1 MAIFGI
7 HDLFLLLNIVF
18 GVCLA
23 GLSILSGAKNRV
35 PSSFM
40 AVFFIALATA
50 SLGRLVFGN
59 PYFSDFTHQYS
70 QSLTFFYV
78 LACLVIGP
86 ALYLYVRSLAH
97 PGFTLSYLHTLH
109 FFVPALVALGVILSR
124 GSVGHIIRT
133 ADPHSLLLYWAVA
146 ILTTAPIGYTILAWG
161 EVQKT
166 KQVLNNFYSSTLD
179 TGSQWLPLLVAG
191 YFLVLLSTL
200 AIHFYSTFSQY
211 SNGGVPRCFYS
222 TIDMLTLGLL
232 FVLFFYSWSAES
244 RRLAQVLRSDA
255 LPDASEQVDV
265 VPCEHPDSDLQGS
278 DFLTSELPRLN
289 RSIIISGIVEKKLYL
304 DPSLNIERFALRI
317 GLKTKEVSFYINTQ
331 LKCNFF
337 EFINTHRVQEAQ
349 RLLLEERETSVN
361 EIMLRSGFTSTSS
374 FFRAFKK
381 ITGVSPSQF
390 RSSMPVIQNA

>member
-1 MAIFGI
+1 MAIFGL
-7 HDLFLLLNIVF
+7 HDLFLLLNSVF
-18 GVCLA
+18 GVCLG

-35 PSSFM
+35 SSSFM
-40 AVFFIALATA
+40 AVFFFALATA

-59 PYFSDFTHQYS
+59 PHFSDFAYQYS
-70 QSLTFFYV
+70 QFLTFFYV

-109 FFVPALVALGVILSR
+109 FLVPALVALGVLLSR
-124 GSVGHIIRT
+124 GSVGHISRT
-133 ADPHSLLLYWAVA
+133 ADPDSLLLYWAVA

-200 AIHFYSTFSQY
+200 ASHFYSTFSQY
-211 SNGGVPRCFYS
+211 SMGGVPRCFYS

-244 RRLAQVLRSDA
+244 RRLAQVFRSEA
-255 LPDASEQVDV
+255 LPDSGDPNQAIASEPSGEDQAGN
-265 VPCEHPDSDLQGS
+265 H
-278 DFLTSELPRLN
+278 FITTELPRLN
-289 RSIIISGIVEKKLYL
+289 RSIVTLGMMEKKLYL
-304 DPSLNIERFALRI
+304 DPSLNIERFAQRI
-317 GLKTKEVSFYINTQ
+317 DLKTKEVSFYINTQ

-337 EFINTHRVQEAQ
+337 EFINTYRVQEAQ
-349 RLLLEERETSVN
+349 RLLLEEREASVN
-361 EIMLRSGFTSTSS
+361 EIMRRSGFTSTSS

-381 ITGVSPSQF
+381 ITGASPSQF
-390 RSSMPVIQNA
+390 RSSPPMVQNA